1 MGIRRDSGYVR
12 GKVSVFLGERRLVDV
27 KLEGLEVRQQW
38 EASRREAAEEG
49 LFVAGEICKG
59 KNISGRDG
67 PLPYRLGRLKNEGH
81 NSRRH

>member
-1 MGIRRDSGYVR
+1 MIGNKERFRLCQGESFCVSRREEAGR
-12 GKVSVFLGERRLVDV
+12 CEM
-27 KLEGLEVRQQW
+27 EVRQQW